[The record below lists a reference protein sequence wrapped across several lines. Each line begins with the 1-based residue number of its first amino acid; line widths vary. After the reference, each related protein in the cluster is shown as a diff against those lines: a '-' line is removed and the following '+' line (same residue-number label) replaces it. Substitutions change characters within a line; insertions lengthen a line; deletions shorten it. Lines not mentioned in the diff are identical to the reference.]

1 MRPTRREERSGGL
14 TTAFARMP
22 AAGLLAWNRAK
33 GAETLAI
40 AASFMADQC
49 LAACGG
55 YVAET
60 SPGLSYCSFETAGA
74 ALRWACEV
82 RTCGRRGGRLGGL
95 TGKRSRRG

>member
-1 MRPTRREERSGGL
+1 
-14 TTAFARMP
+14 MP

-49 LAACGG
+49 LACGG
-55 YVAET
+55 YVAELA
-60 SPGLSYCSFETAGA
+60 PGLSYCSFETAGA

-82 RTCGRRGGRLGGL
+82 RTCGRRGERLGRTDWKKKVQEGL
-95 TGKRSRRG
+95 MDLNWPEGVTDQP